1 MGQNGGM
8 SSDYQPRE
16 NDHLVEPM
24 IEAIR
29 EESRAQD
36 DGAPLS
42 RGVAWAPLLVPLGG
56 FAIALLVWA
65 GYRLLS

>member
-8 SSDYQPRE
+8 SGDYQPRE

-24 IEAIR
+24 IDAIR
-29 EESRAQD
+29 EE
-36 DGAPLS
+36 GAAELGPEPLS

-56 FAIALLVWA
+56 IAIAILVWA
-65 GYRLLS
+65 GYRLFS